1 MTAVAAFTALTIGGG
16 SAFAAVWLPPTPANW
31 STVVSEHKT
40 DVGDVTRGV
49 HLSRDVLDTVAG
61 RQPTQTL
68 TVDSTDAN
76 VRVGVVGAGSTLV
89 NPADETVSS
98 MARRTGA
105 VAGVNGGFFDV
116 NASGQPIAGEIVGG
130 EMWKSPQHSHDG
142 TFIVRKD
149 GSMAIHDEEFTGTI
163 TDGASSHPLYSVN
176 WTADATG
183 DQITEVTPRL
193 GGPVDLS
200 ATKPTLVTG
209 TTTNG
214 GATITVSSIAT
225 VSTLNALPTG
235 TAGLLASGA
244 GAGWL
249 TTNVHVGDAL
259 DLTSATAPDADIQQL
274 LQGPGQPLV
283 RNGQLPADLG
293 TGNPSGLNPETA
305 IGLDPTG
312 RHLTMVTLDG
322 RGTTATAVGPT
333 VPQVAGYMQQ
343 LGVSNA
349 LLLDGGGST
358 TMVAREPGQTATTLE
373 NTPSDSTGE
382 RAVGNGIFIYSTAT
396 TTGAPSTAAINGG
409 QPVTTVRGV
418 PVNVAV
424 SASDSAGNPVPEG
437 GVHVTTTPAS
447 LGSWANGVFTPTTAG
462 TGTITVT
469 DGGVTASVPI
479 TVQSALSTLTVSPSD
494 PDLDNGRTVPLA
506 LTGTTSNGAQIPL
519 APTAATW
526 SVDDPSLA
534 SVSAAGAVTAAD
546 TGSGL
551 VNVTASVG
559 GAKAVSHVA
568 VGNTST
574 ELAPMDDSADWTYGI
589 KNGATATV
597 STATDGPPKSEHTS
611 SIRLDYQMPGTP
623 GVHQMVISPKTP
635 ITIDNDASGKA
646 PTSIGIWIN
655 DQDTVHDAFQFAVSY
670 KQGNGQSATLYNTGV
685 QYGGWSLLK
694 TPIPAGSVFPL
705 TLSWVDML
713 SINPTKASSGS
724 LELSSLQTLYSARP
738 ASAPQYTA
746 IPQNPT
752 WLQYVDS
759 PAQFTPGGQTILM
772 GDDAHM
778 IASDPGGASS
788 NVMDQIAARVQ
799 GTTTVSNAGQPVAP
813 LPGVAKPT
821 LVQMLGDM
829 SDDGKAP
836 DLAYAK
842 RKIAAIGVPYH
853 DLVGNHEITQGA
865 DAENGN
871 FDSTFGDTHY
881 AYTAGAATVI
891 ATDSAHTSITGS
903 DAFQTPAE
911 QQYPWLVKE
920 LDQATTPVIIVA
932 THMPAYDPFPAKN
945 SQFSDRW
952 EAQQYM
958 TIVQHYRESHPDK
971 HVVMTYGHA
980 RGFSEQI
987 LNPTGASTI
996 DGIPQFVFADLGMP
1010 AYTTPDQ
1017 GGFYHFGLVHITD
1030 AGQIQFAVEPV
1041 LESLAVT
1048 AGSAASTPA
1057 SPSRVTVAHT
1067 ITLTA
1072 QGRNQT
1078 GDNLDPVTFPI
1089 QAPAS
1094 HVWSSANP
1102 NVASVDPD
1110 NGVVTGRA
1118 PGSTTVTVEAGG
1130 LTASQRIVVAARSA
1144 GPTPPP
1150 STSSTAPSPP
1160 TPTPTTS
1167 PAGAPSATTPPD
1179 HATGEGSAG
1188 SRTAHG
1194 GSTGPHGVLAFTG
1207 SIGLPL
1213 AALIAAVLIISGLL
1227 VARRRRAA
1235 RQ

>member
-16 SAFAAVWLPPTPANW
+16 SAFAAVWLPTTPANW

-98 MARRTGA
+98 MAKRTGA

-116 NASGQPIAGEIVGG
+116 NASGQPIEGEIVGG
-130 EMWKSPQHSHDG
+130 EMWKSPRHSHDG

-225 VSTLNALPTG
+225 VATLNPLPTG

-244 GAGWL
+244 GAAWL

-283 RNGQLPADLG
+283 RDGQLPADLS

-382 RAVGNGIFIYSTAT
+382 RAVGNGILIYSTAT

-409 QPVTTVRGV
+409 REVTAVRGV
-418 PVNVAV
+418 PVEVPA
-424 SASDSAGNPVPEG
+424 SASDSAGNPVPSG
-437 GVHVTTTPAS
+437 GVRVEVTPAS

-469 DGGVTASVPI
+469 DGAVTASVPI

-597 STATDGPPKSEHTS
+597 STATDGPPRSEHTS

-623 GVHQMVISPKTP
+623 GVHQMVISPKKP

-752 WLQYVDS
+752 WLQYVGS

-778 IASDPGGASS
+778 LASDPGGASS

-799 GTTTVSNAGQPVAP
+799 GTTTISNAGQPVAP

-842 RKIAAIGVPYH
+842 RKIAAIGVPFH

-871 FDSTFGDTHY
+871 FDSAFGDTHY
-881 AYTAGAATVI
+881 AYSAGAATVI

-1010 AYTTPDQ
+1010 AYTTPNQ

-1041 LESLAVT
+1041 LESLAVS

-1057 SPSRVTVAHT
+1057 SPSHVTVGHT

-1078 GDNLDPVTFPI
+1078 GDNLDPVTVPI

-1102 NVASVDPD
+1102 NVASVNPD
-1110 NGVVTGRA
+1110 NGIVTARA

-1130 LTASQRIVVAARSA
+1130 LTASHRIVVAAPPA
-1144 GPTPPP
+1144 APTPAP
-1150 STSSTAPSPP
+1150 SSPSTAPTAAP
-1160 TPTPTTS
+1160 S
-1167 PAGAPSATTPPD
+1167 PAGTPSATTPPG

-1188 SRTAHG
+1188 SGSAHG
-1194 GSTGPHGVLAFTG
+1194 GSSGPRGVLAFTG
-1207 SIGLPL
+1207 SVGLPF
-1213 AALIAAVLIISGLL
+1213 AAVIAAGLIISGLII
-1227 VARRRRAA
+1227 ARRRRAA
-1235 RQ
+1235 RR